1 MSETEKTG
9 SRNAIVKTPLKIVA
23 LSLFL
28 FSLLFLWKGEA
39 FLILDDADACKNVD
53 AVVVLAGALDED
65 SLRVKKGIEIAH
77 SKKVQYLILP
87 LRTHGITWSW
97 LVNEYSI
104 ETSMSDEHVLI
115 GNRELDDKQILKHYG
130 GTFLE
135 AKKTIDIM
143 LKYHSNSAI
152 VVSSGYHMR
161 RTRLAFERAKQEY
174 PMRFYYHPMRD
185 H

>member
-1 MSETEKTG
+1 MITIGTFNNALKT
-9 SRNAIVKTPLKIVA
+9 AFKIVVSSLVI
-23 LSLFL
+23 LSFL
-28 FSLLFLWKGEA
+28 FIWQGEA
-39 FLILDDADACKNVD
+39 FLILDDSASCKDVD
-53 AVVVLAGALDED
+53 AVVVFAGAPDED

-77 SKKVQYLILP
+77 SKGVQYLILP

-97 LVNEYSI
+97 LVNECSI